1 MFEFDSNL
9 VYAIGIYLASCY
21 GLYSLKHESMFDN
34 EGNFKTFGLHKNET
48 VFPFW
53 LVTTVIG
60 LFSYYMM
67 IVRKNGEKDYFL

>member
-9 VYAIGIYLASCY
+9 VYAVGIYLAVCY
-21 GLYSLKHESMFDN
+21 GLYSYKHESMFDN

-53 LVTTVIG
+53 LVTTIIG
-60 LFSYYMM
+60 LFSYYMLA
-67 IVRKNGEKDYFL
+67 IRNKEDGFNL

>member
-9 VYAIGIYLASCY
+9 VYAVGIYLAACY
-21 GLYSLKHESMFDN
+21 GLYSYKHESMFDN

-53 LVTTVIG
+53 LVTTIIG
-60 LFSYYMM
+60 LFSYYMLA
-67 IVRKNGEKDYFL
+67 IRNKEDNFHL